1 MAEIGKLNSL
11 EVVRSS
17 DFGLFLDGGD
27 LGEILLPKRYVQRQ
41 WGPGD
46 TVEVFLMRDSED
58 RLTAIT
64 VKPYAMVGEFAYLRV
79 ISTTPVGAFLD
90 WGLPKD
96 LLVPFREQTVS
107 MQEGR
112 SYVVYVY
119 LDDVSGRIAA
129 SAKLDRFLNRTAGN
143 YAAGQAV
150 ELLICARTDLG
161 YKAIVDNTHW
171 GMLFHSNVYQPV
183 ECGQRINGFVQRV
196 QADGKLDLSLG
207 KPGYDQIADVSDA
220 ILAHLEAQGGFMPLT
235 DKSPPE
241 EINALFG
248 VSKKSYK
255 KAIGALYKARKITFE
270 NGGTK
275 RVPQDSQGANEA

>member
-1 MAEIGKLNSL
+1 MAELGKLDSL

-17 DFGLFLDGGD
+17 DFGLFLDGGE
-27 LGEILLPKRYVQRQ
+27 LGEILLPRRYVQRQ

-79 ISTTPVGAFLD
+79 VSTTPVGAFLD

-96 LLVPFREQTVS
+96 LLVPFREQKVS

-119 LDDVSGRIAA
+119 LDEVSGRIAA
-129 SAKLDRFLNRTAGN
+129 TAKLDKFLNKTAGS
-143 YAAGQAV
+143 YTAGQAV

-161 YKAIVDNTHW
+161 YKAIVNNTHW
-171 GMLFHSNVYQPV
+171 GMLFHDNVFQPV
-183 ECGQRINGFVQRV
+183 ECGQRINGFIQRV

-207 KPGYDQIADVSDA
+207 KPGYDQISEVTDA
-220 ILAHLEAQGGFMPLT
+220 ILAHLEAQGGFMPVT
-235 DKSPPE
+235 DKSPPQ

-248 VSKKSYK
+248 VSKKTYK
-255 KAIGALYKARKITFE
+255 KAVGALYKARKITFE

-275 RVPQDSQGANEA
+275 LVVHDSHGASEE